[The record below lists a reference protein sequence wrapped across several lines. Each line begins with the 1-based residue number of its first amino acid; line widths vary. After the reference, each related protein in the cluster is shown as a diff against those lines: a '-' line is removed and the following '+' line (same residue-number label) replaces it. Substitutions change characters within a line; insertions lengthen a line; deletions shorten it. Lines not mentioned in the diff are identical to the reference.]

1 MVKNIGSEDSYS
13 ILNACVLITPNLG
26 IKSMS
31 SESAALQVESLSPEP
46 PGKTWCD

>member
-13 ILNACVLITPNLG
+13 ILHACVLITPNLG
-26 IKSMS
+26 IKPMS
-31 SESAALQVESLSPEP
+31 SESPALQVESLSTEP